1 MGFPRLTTAFGRKAN
16 HVALESPY
24 ARAAAEWDD
33 RMGSARVQAKN
44 WRILAVGT
52 LIWGLLATV
61 GLVYTA
67 MNKQVATYVVEVD
80 KAGMPGQISLASVQ
94 YKPDIATTGY
104 FVGEVVRLARGKPID
119 PVVKRKQWEKVYH
132 FVAGDAIRAM
142 NEYAASDSG
151 LENIPGRGAEARTV
165 EVISILQ
172 KSADT
177 YQVRWIERSFFS
189 GVKRGQESWTGLF
202 TVSDQPPRTTEDSF
216 NNPIGVYVSNY
227 TWSRE
232 FGGPVASDIREL
244 PKREPAKR
252 TDDQKT
258 E

>member
-1 MGFPRLTTAFGRKAN
+1 MPFSRFTTAFGRKAN
-16 HVALESPY
+16 YVELESPY

-33 RMGSARVQAKN
+33 RIGSSRVQARN
-44 WRILAVGT
+44 WRLLAVGS
-52 LIWGLLATV
+52 LVWGLLATA
-61 GLVYTA
+61 GLVYIAT
-67 MNKQVATYVVEVD
+67 NKQVATYVVEVD
-80 KAGMPGQISLASVQ
+80 KAGMPGQISLASAQ

-104 FVGEVVRLARGKPID
+104 FVGEVVRLSRDKPID

-132 FVAGDAIRAM
+132 FVAGDAIRSM

-177 YQVRWIERSFFS
+177 YQVRWVERSFAN
-189 GVKRGQESWTGLF
+189 GVKRSQENWTGLF
-202 TVSDQPPRTTEDSF
+202 TVSRQPPRNTEDQF

-232 FGGPVASDIREL
+232 FGGSVASDIREP
-244 PKREPAKR
+244 PKREASHKLEGSR
-252 TDDQKT
+252 S